1 MQITEKTIDIDALLE
16 QKMGEKAQKVPRFLV
31 RYLKHI
37 LHQDEINTFLWEH
50 RNEEGVE
57 WLKSCTEFLGMNIE
71 VKGQEN
77 LPAKDDG
84 KRYTFV
90 SNHPLGGQDG
100 IAYGYLLGKQYDSKV
115 RLVVN
120 DLLMNLP
127 GLAPLCIPVNTVAR
141 KSNRGTAEAIE
152 GGFNSDN
159 NMFFFPAGLCSRK
172 IDGEIKDLPW
182 RKTFLQK
189 SIEHERDIVPL
200 HFSGHNSKRFYRIAN
215 ICKRLGLKVNIAML
229 YLADE
234 MFKNRGKTFQVT
246 IGKPISW
253 QTLKD
258 MKTAEGV
265 EYVRNKVYE
274 L

>member
-16 QKMGEKAQKVPRFLV
+16 QKMGEKARKVPRFLV
-31 RYLKHI
+31 RYLKRI
-37 LHQDEINTFLWEH
+37 LHQDEDNEFLWQH
-50 RNEEGVE
+50 RDEKGVQ
-57 WLKSCTEFLGMNIE
+57 WLGSCTEFLGMNLE
-71 VKGQEN
+71 VEGQEN

-100 IAYGYLLGKQYDSKV
+100 IAYGYLLGKEYDGKV

-159 NMFFFPAGLCSRK
+159 HMFFFPAGLCSRK

-189 SIEHERDIVPL
+189 SIEHQRDIVPL

-215 ICKRLGLKVNIAML
+215 VCKRLGLKVNIAML
-229 YLADE
+229 YLPDE
-234 MFKNRGKTFQVT
+234 MYRNRGKTFKVT

-253 QTLKD
+253 QTLKG
-258 MKTAEGV
+258 MKTADAA
-265 EYVRNKVYE
+265 EYVRSKVYE